1 MFNQLRAKVASVFMI
16 FAISVLSLSA
26 QNKPISGTV
35 TDASGVPVIG
45 AAVFVVGNTSTG
57 VMTDE
62 EGKYSLSVPA
72 NSTIAVSCIG
82 YATQTVAIGS
92 ETVYNVMLAEDTQL
106 LEETV
111 VIGYGVQNKS
121 DLTGSVASVGAE
133 SLKNQSVTDAAAALQ
148 GRASGVHIINSGGPG
163 SGAEIRVRGYS
174 SNSGN
179 IGPLLIVDGLQVDN
193 IQYLDPSMIASMEV
207 LKDAASA
214 AIYGAQAGNGV
225 VLITTKTGAAEKG
238 RASVTYSGKATLQ
251 MFNKNPLMGRED
263 FLKYHT
269 MANADVEYVDDAANP
284 GFQIMNI
291 LPTSAFVESKLKDFD
306 YKHSGYENG
315 VIDQDWLDAY
325 MVPTWSQQHSLT
337 FSGGNN
343 RGSFFTSLN
352 YVHQDGVV
360 AGDKD
365 VYKRLS
371 AQINADYKLF
381 DWMQVGSNLS
391 MERWSTQSVSQRG
404 YGSSFESVLLMD
416 PLTPV
421 YWTTSAEMSQ
431 DVKREYDRVQAGGE
445 GRPYRFLGDEN
456 GWFANTKYSDAE
468 GSPFAK
474 RDASDA
480 DNSGI
485 NIRGTLFANVTP
497 FKGFTFTSRFGYR
510 LNIGNNHSYTA
521 PYYIGPR
528 GSQDNYSISASAN
541 TGYYYQWENF
551 ANYMVTIARK
561 HTITAMAG
569 MSFIQNNSDNV
580 SASASGPDILTSY
593 EPNFQYINYV
603 KGDASKSIG
612 NAPGQSASLA
622 YFGRLIYSYDNRYSA
637 QVNFRADAFDS
648 SKLSKQNRWGK
659 FPSISLG
666 WTISNESFIKDNVDR
681 NVLSFLK
688 LRASWGRNG
697 NVSVLSGYPYAT
709 TISLGNGWYQ
719 FGVDHIGSEY
729 GSSPNGIPNPNLA
742 WETSEQIDLGLDTRF
757 LNNRLTFSVDY
768 FDKRTKDLLF
778 RVAVDPALGVDRT
791 TVNGGSIL
799 NSGLEFELGWK
810 DQIGD
815 FSYSVNGNFSTL
827 HNEVLTFPG
836 DTPRETNQPASSAN
850 MPVLT
855 AFEPG
860 YPVWYI
866 RGFNYEGM
874 DAEGNPV
881 LTDVNGD
888 GLLDNNDMDY
898 IGQGT
903 PTFTYGLTVNMA
915 YKGFDFVLYGAGQ
928 GGNHI
933 LPVIYQTG
941 FKNNLKWYLQA
952 YEKGEYPHPATT
964 QGNFNFYSSSA
975 NIFKGDFFRIKQIQL
990 GYTLPSKLTKKAAI
1004 SNLRLFVSLDDYF
1017 IFTKYPGL
1025 DPETAAINSSS
1036 GAGLD
1041 WGGYPTMKKMLLGVN
1056 LTF

>member
-225 VLITTKTGAAEKG
+225 VLITTKMGSAEKG
-238 RASVTYSGKATLQ
+238 RASVTYSAKATLQ
-251 MFNKNPLMGRED
+251 TYTGNPLMNREE
-263 FLKYHT
+263 FLRYKRLELG
-269 MANADVEYVDDAANP
+269 D
-284 GFQIMNI
+284 
-291 LPTSAFVESKLKDFD
+291 AFVDGKLKDFD
-306 YKHSGYENG
+306 YKHPLYKDG
-315 VIDQDWLDAY
+315 VIDQNWIDAY
-325 MVPTWSQQHSLT
+325 IEPAWSQQHSLT

-343 RGSFFTSLN
+343 RGSFFASLN
-352 YVHQDGVV
+352 YVNQDGVV
-360 AGDKD
+360 VGKKD
-365 VYKRLS
+365 VYNRLS

-381 DWMQVGSNLS
+381 DWMTVGSNMS
-391 MERWSTQSVSQRG
+391 IEKWDRKSVSGRG
-404 YGSSFESVLLMD
+404 YGSSFESMMVMD

-421 YWTTSAEMSQ
+421 YWTDPSEFAQ
-431 DVKREYDRVQAGGE
+431 DYKAQYERVQAGGE

-468 GSPFAK
+468 GSPLAK
-474 RDASDA
+474 RDASE
-480 DNSGI
+480 STSGGI
-485 NIRGTLFANVTP
+485 NIRGTLFANLNL
-497 FKGFTFTSRFGYR
+497 FKGFTFTSRLGYR
-510 LNIGNNHSYTA
+510 INQSTSHSYTA
-521 PYYIGPR
+521 PYYVGPR

-719 FGVDHIGSEY
+719 FGVDQTGSEY

-815 FSYSVNGNFSTL
+815 FSYSVNANFSTL

-915 YKGFDFVLYGAGQ
+915 WKGFDFVLYGAGQ

-933 LPVIYQTG
+933 LPVLHRTG
-941 FKNNLKWYLQA
+941 FSNTFKYYLEA
-952 YEKGEYPHPATT
+952 AENGTYPHPSKTV
-964 QGNFNFYSSSA
+964 GNFQFWSSNA
-975 NIFKGDFFRIKQIQL
+975 NIFKADFFRIKQMQL
-990 GYTLPSKLTKKAAI
+990 GYTIPSKITKKAAI
-1004 SNLRLFVSLDDYF
+1004 SNLRLFVSLDDF
-1017 IFTKYPGL
+1017 FLFSKYPGL
-1025 DPETAAINSSS
+1025 DPETAAVNSSS

-1041 WGGYPTMKKMLLGVN
+1041 WGSYPTMQKVLLGVN